1 MNFSSLRKDFPLLR
15 DVVYL
20 DSAALSL
27 APTPVLEATMEYY
40 KEYNANVKRG
50 VHRLSHSASQ
60 KYKNAHR
67 KIARFINAGEDEI
80 VLTKNTTESIN
91 IVVAG
96 LSWKEGDRVIS
107 TLSEHHS
114 NFLPWKR
121 LERFGVEVDLLVP
134 QRDGAFN
141 LRRLDE
147 LIGPRT
153 RLVAMT
159 HISSVLGTVSPI
171 EEVGRICAEKNVF
184 FLVDGAQSVP
194 HVPVDVKKLGCDFL
208 CFSGHK
214 MLGPTGTGV
223 LWMRKQYLSTLE
235 PLLFG
240 GGMIRDVAVEDFELI
255 EGYERFE
262 GGTPNIAGFLGL
274 GRAVD
279 YLTEIGMDAVQAQ
292 EAVLTERML
301 DGLTSIDGVEIYG
314 TTDIRRRIGVVSFN
328 ISGKN
333 PHDVALMLDQGG
345 DVMAR
350 SGHLC
355 CMPLMKHLGL
365 GDGAV
370 RASLALYT
378 SEEDV
383 DRFLNTVEGISR
395 C

>member
-1 MNFSSLRKDFPLLR
+1 MDFISLRKDFSLLR

-20 DSAALSL
+20 DSAAISL
-27 APTPVLEATMEYY
+27 APTQVTEATMEYY
-40 KEYNANVKRG
+40 REYNANVKRG
-50 VHRLSHSASQ
+50 VHRLSQMASQ

-67 KIARFINAGEDEI
+67 KIARFINADEDEI
-80 VLTKNTTESIN
+80 ALTKNTTESIN
-91 IVVAG
+91 MVAAG

-107 TLSEHHS
+107 TISEHHS

-121 LERFGVEVDLLVP
+121 LERFGVEVDLLAP
-134 QRDGAFN
+134 RQDGAFD
-141 LRRLDE
+141 LGQLE
-147 LIGPRT
+147 ALIGPRT
-153 RLVAMT
+153 RLLAMT

-171 EEVGRICAEKNVF
+171 EEAGRICAEKNVL

-194 HVPVDVKKLGCDFL
+194 HVPVDVRKLGCDFL

-223 LWMRKQYLSTLE
+223 LWMRKKFLSVLE
-235 PLLFG
+235 PLLYG
-240 GGMIRDVAVEDFELI
+240 GGMIRDVAVDGFELI
-255 EGYERFE
+255 AGYERFE

-279 YLTEIGMDAVQAQ
+279 YLTEIGMDAVQAR
-292 EAVLTERML
+292 ETVLTERML
-301 DGLTSIDGVEIYG
+301 DGLTGIDGVEIYG
-314 TTDIRRRIGVVSFN
+314 TTDVRRRIGVVSFN

-333 PHDVALMLDQGG
+333 PHDVALMLDQAG
-345 DVMAR
+345 DVMVR
-350 SGHLC
+350 SGHHC

-365 GDGAV
+365 ADGAV